1 MLKGIYAP
9 IPTPFSSDE
18 EINWPAL
25 KKNLRWWENTPL
37 QGLVVAGT
45 NGEAVLLEPEEKERL
60 FSYTREHLPAGLQ
73 VIAGTGGESARTTL
87 RLNRSAAE
95 CGCNAVLV
103 INPSYFKSSLSDN
116 VLKEYFLD
124 IAEESP
130 LPLILYNMPRNTGLN
145 LNASLVTELAKHPNI
160 VGIKDSSGNIVQA
173 GEIIN
178 NCGDHFFYFAGSAS
192 FLLPALALGAAGGT
206 LALANIMPAECMK
219 IKLLFEQGKLDEA
232 KKMQLGLLDINHA
245 VTVRWGVAGLKTAL
259 NLLGQYG
266 GPVRSP
272 LTALGKKDQAALK
285 TIMIHCGLLQREEK

>member
-9 IPTPFSSDE
+9 IPTPFNSDE
-18 EINWPAL
+18 EVNWTAL
-25 KKNLRWWENTPL
+25 KKNLLWWESAPL

-73 VIAGTGGESARTTL
+73 VIAGTGAESARTTL

-95 CGCNAVLV
+95 SGCSAVLV
-103 INPSYFKSSLSDN
+103 LNPSYFKNNLSDN
-116 VLKEYFLD
+116 VLKKYFLH

-145 LNASLVTELAKHPNI
+145 LNASLVTELSEHPNI
-160 VGIKDSSGNIVQA
+160 IGVKDSSGNIVQA

-178 NCGDHFFYFAGSAS
+178 NCGNHFSYFAGSAS

-206 LALANIMPAECMK
+206 LALANIMPDECMK

-245 VTVRWGVAGLKTAL
+245 VTVRWGIAGLKAAL
-259 NLLGQYG
+259 SLLGQYG

-272 LTALGKKDQAALK
+272 LTALSEKDQAALK
-285 TIMIHCGLLQREEK
+285 TIMISCGLLQHEEN